1 MSSPYAYDV
10 DQTNFQQL
18 VIDKSLSTLVVVD
31 FWAEWCNPCRV
42 LKPLLEKL
50 AEEYAGKFILAKVN
64 TEQNQDLAAQFGVR
78 GIPNVKAIYNGV
90 LVDEFSGALP
100 EAQVRDFIERN
111 LPSPADELLI
121 RAGALR
127 DAGDLAGALTTL
139 AEASKL
145 DPKNEA
151 IRIEAADILLE
162 QGEAEE
168 AKRLLDSLSPLT
180 RMDDRATQLIA
191 MANFAL
197 GGQESGDEAT
207 LRAAVTAD
215 PSDMDSR
222 LKLANL
228 LVAAGRYDQG
238 MDELLEMI
246 RLDRAW
252 NEETARKTLLS
263 VFSLLGANP
272 LVAQYRRKL
281 ASALN

>member
-1 MSSPYAYDV
+1 MTSPFAFDA
-10 DQTNFQQL
+10 DQSNFQQT
-18 VIDKSLSTLVVVD
+18 VIEKSMSTLVLVD
-31 FWAEWCNPCRV
+31 FWAEWCNPCRI
-42 LKPLLEKL
+42 LKPMLEKL
-50 AEEYAGKFILAKVN
+50 AEEYQGKFLLAKVN
-64 TEQNQDLAAQFGVR
+64 TEQNQELAGQFGVR

-100 EAQVRDFIERN
+100 EAEVRAFIERN

-121 RAGALR
+121 RAGAQR
-127 DAGDLAGALTTL
+127 DAGDLAGALTSL

-151 IRIEAADILLE
+151 IRIEAADILLD

-180 RMDDRATQLIA
+180 RMEERASQIIA
-191 MANFAL
+191 KANFAL
-197 GGQESGDEAT
+197 GGQAGGDEAA
-207 LRAAVTAD
+207 LRAALDAD
-215 PSDMDSR
+215 PADMDSR

-228 LVAAGRYDQG
+228 LIANGRHADG
-238 MDELLEMI
+238 MDELLEMV
-246 RLDRAW
+246 RRDRTW
-252 NEETARKTLLS
+252 NDDAARKTLLS
-263 VFSLLGANP
+263 VFSLLGAHP